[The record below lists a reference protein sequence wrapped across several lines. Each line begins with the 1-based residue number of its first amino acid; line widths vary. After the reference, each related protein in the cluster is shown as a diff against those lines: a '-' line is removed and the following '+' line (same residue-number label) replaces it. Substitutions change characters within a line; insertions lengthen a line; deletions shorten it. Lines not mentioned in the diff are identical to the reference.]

1 MQFLFWDYL
10 FRILVLYIC
19 SVAHINKIFLC
30 LPPPKLCNIKDN
42 VHAILTLTASLPH
55 RPVADWIFG
64 EPDSDVHQLD
74 LDVNR
79 ADLEVDGADL
89 DVNGADLD
97 VNRADLEVDG
107 AHRAEPEEVGG
118 GEPLGTSKD

>member
-1 MQFLFWDYL
+1 M
-10 FRILVLYIC
+10 
-19 SVAHINKIFLC
+19 HG
-30 LPPPKLCNIKDN
+30 DN
-42 VHAILTLTASLPH
+42 VHAILPLTASLPY
-55 RPVADWIFG
+55 RPHLSSRREVADWIFG

-79 ADLEVDGADL
+79 
-89 DVNGADLD
+89 ADLD

-118 GEPLGTSKD
+118 GPLGMSKD